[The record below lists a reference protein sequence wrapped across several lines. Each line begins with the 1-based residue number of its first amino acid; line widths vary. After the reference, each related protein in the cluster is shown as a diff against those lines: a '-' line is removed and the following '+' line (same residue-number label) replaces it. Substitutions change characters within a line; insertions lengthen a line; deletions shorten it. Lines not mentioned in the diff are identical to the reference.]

1 MRHDDDFDD
10 VTGVILAGGRSSR
23 MGRDKAMLKVGEE
36 TFFDRILRLMQSFF
50 PQVIIAGN
58 RPDLMRPG
66 VPYYPD
72 NYPGSAL
79 GGLYT
84 GLFAAQTEKIFVS
97 SCDIPFPSPD
107 IIRIILS
114 ERGSFD
120 VVVPKT
126 PDGFEPLFGLYH
138 KNCLPP
144 MRDMLER
151 KEYCVFDFYPLMRV
165 RYLSVAELPPDWR
178 WSLMNVNTPEELNSL
193 RESVRRRTDSGAYSR
208 NAVVR

>member
-1 MRHDDDFDD
+1 
-10 VTGVILAGGRSSR
+10 

-36 TFFDRILRLMQSFF
+36 TFFDRILGMMQSLF
-50 PQVIIAGN
+50 PRVIIAGN
-58 RPDLMRPG
+58 RPDLTRPG

-72 NYPGSAL
+72 KYPGSAL
-79 GGLYT
+79 GGLHT

-107 IIRIILS
+107 IIRIILA

-138 KNCLPP
+138 KNCLPA

-165 RYLSVAELPPDWR
+165 RYLGVDELPPDWR
-178 WSLMNVNTPEELNSL
+178 RSLMNVNTPEEFDSL
-193 RESVRRRTDSGAYSR
+193 KDRMGMRIDTVGCVRCGT
-208 NAVVR
+208 VQ